1 MSMLSTS
8 QGDWYC
14 FQILYKPT
22 DPKSDE
28 ASIDYWKDHQALV
41 VWQLWFYSF
50 HQLRDRSSEPPSSLS
65 KINEHI
71 LGWGFFKNPSSS
83 NKAPPFIGKM
93 LKRVSL
99 AAQDRRANTTLWLNL
114 WSKRPHMPKAG
125 NTSAEQLITKQYS
138 PIVSKPE
145 LWNPSWP
152 QNKFTKEFITHFLW
166 NE

>member
-1 MSMLSTS
+1 MGGSVGWSIVPYTERVQVQSPVRNIPRLWVQGAHGRQLIHVYLSLPS
-8 QGDWYC
+8 
-14 FQILYKPT
+14 
-22 DPKSDE
+22 
-28 ASIDYWKDHQALV
+28 
-41 VWQLWFYSF
+41 
-50 HQLRDRSSEPPSSLS
+50 PSSLS

-138 PIVSKPE
+138 RIVSKPE